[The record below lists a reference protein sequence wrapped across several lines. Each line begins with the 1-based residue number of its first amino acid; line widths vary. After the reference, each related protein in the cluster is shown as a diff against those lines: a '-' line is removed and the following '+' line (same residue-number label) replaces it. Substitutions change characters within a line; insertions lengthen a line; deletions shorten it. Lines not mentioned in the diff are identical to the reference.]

1 VAYAQFAYQYDRLMS
16 DMPYPS
22 WLSFLRQCWDH
33 YNVNPHT
40 LVDLGCGTGSLSLPL
55 AQSGI
60 QVTGIDI
67 STDMLAVAHDKSEDL
82 RRLSRFVKGGS
93 VQWIEQDMREWA
105 LPNTVDCVISF
116 CDCLNYLTE
125 EEDVQ
130 QALERT
136 FAGLTS
142 GGLFIFDV
150 HAPRQLVGYA
160 ESQPFIMDEPDIA
173 YIWTCEYDEA
183 RMEIEHHLSIFDRQ
197 SVKGTELY
205 RRIEETHIQRAYTQ
219 HWIEA
224 QLKACGFELLSV
236 SADFTFDSPVE
247 QSERLFFVA
256 RHP

>member
-1 VAYAQFAYQYDRLMS
+1 MS

-22 WLSFLRQCWDH
+22 WLSFLRQCWDQ
-33 YNVNPHT
+33 YNVSPHT

-55 AQSGI
+55 AQSGM

-67 STDMLAVAHDKSEDL
+67 SADMLAVAHNKSEEL
-82 RRLSRFVKGGS
+82 RKLSQFAKGGS
-93 VQWIEQDMREWA
+93 IQWIEQDMREWE
-105 LPNTVDCVISF
+105 LPNRVDCVISF

-125 EEDVQ
+125 EDDVLL
-130 QALERT
+130 AIKKT
-136 FAGLTS
+136 FAGLTP

-150 HAPRQLVGYA
+150 HAPQQLVGYA

-197 SVKGTELY
+197 TMKGTELY
-205 RRIEETHIQRAYTQ
+205 RKIEETHIERAYPRE
-219 HWIEA
+219 WIEQ
-224 QLKACGFELLSV
+224 QLTMSGFEVLSV
-236 SADFTFDSPVE
+236 SADFTFDPPVE

-256 RHP
+256 RRP